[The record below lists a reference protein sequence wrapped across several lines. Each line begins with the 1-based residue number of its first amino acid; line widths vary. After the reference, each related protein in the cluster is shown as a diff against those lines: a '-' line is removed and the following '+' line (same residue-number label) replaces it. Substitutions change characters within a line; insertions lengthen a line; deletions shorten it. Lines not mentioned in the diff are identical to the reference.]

1 MQKILTLKAF
11 YTNVKLQ
18 QTHLSWTIII
28 SHAVLV
34 FFYTPWKW
42 SLMGYIGITLSIRPS
57 VCEKFVSGP
66 YFFLGG
72 GQKNWKFLLHTKI
85 AEDQRVCHDLHS
97 GSFWQGQSHWQEKSK
112 ICVLYV
118 SFLWRKIWSSYLTQK
133 LLITLGWHWRKV
145 IRARSEIG
153 KVQHLCFFLWRNIR
167 SYYFTQILLIV

>member
-66 YFFLGG
+66 YFFWGG
-72 GQKNWKFLLHTKI
+72 GAEKLEVLTSHKDCWRPKSVSWPSLRVILARSKSLAGKVQNLCPVCIFLIEKNLKFLLDTKI
-85 AEDQRVCHDLHS
+85 TYYLRVT
-97 GSFWQGQSHWQEKSK
+97 
-112 ICVLYV
+112 
-118 SFLWRKIWSSYLTQK
+118 LTQ
-133 LLITLGWHWRKV
+133 GH
-145 IRARSEIG
+145 
-153 KVQHLCFFLWRNIR
+153 
-167 SYYFTQILLIV
+167 